1 MAVKFT
7 KPEINVREKLAEL
20 DKPSGIAG
28 EAMLRAETPQ
38 EQFNLIGAGRRN
50 IIINGAM
57 QVAQRGTSATTIAS
71 NTYDTCDRFMQ
82 EFPPASWSV
91 NSTQE
96 EDGPPGFDYSL
107 KLAATS
113 GATLG
118 ASEYMIPFEYR
129 TEGYD
134 ASRLG
139 WGTTEAKDVTLS
151 FWIKSNRTGIYTV
164 DFTMQGGGTNPFI
177 ARQYTINSANTWEY
191 KTITIPAHT
200 TATNVKIDNTNAF
213 SLFWW
218 ALSGSTF
225 NSGEIVKGWGVQTPA
240 NRAPGTSATIASG
253 DYWQMTGVQM
263 EVGKVATPFE
273 HRLYGEE
280 LALCQRYYQK
290 SYDTDAYITGSTSL
304 SSVGSVDHY
313 GSSDATNVLAQV
325 YFRTQMRD
333 APTVVTFDPNSS
345 NGGNAHSGRAYIT
358 SNSGSASYNTTTN
371 NIGTTGFRSYV
382 PKNGAAWAAHRLI
395 FQWQAAAEI

>member
-1 MAVKFT
+1 MVVKVS
-7 KPEINVREKLAEL
+7 KPELNLREKISEL

-71 NTYDTCDRFMQ
+71 NTYDTCDRFLQ
-82 EFPPASWSV
+82 EFPPAEWSV

-96 EDGPPGFDYSL
+96 TDAPAGFDYSL

-118 ASEYMIPFEYR
+118 AGSYMIPFEYR

-139 WGTTEAKDVTLS
+139 WGTTEAKEVTIS

-164 DFTMQGGGTNPFI
+164 DFTMQNSSTNPFI

-200 TATNVKIDNTNAF
+200 TATNVKIDSTNAF
-213 SLFWW
+213 SIFWW

-225 NSGEIVKGWGVQTPA
+225 NSGEIVKAWGAQTPA

-263 EVGKVATPFE
+263 EVGKFATPFE
-273 HRLYGEE
+273 HRLFGEE
-280 LALCQRYYQK
+280 LALCQRYYQLNI
-290 SYDTDAYITGSTSL
+290 SNTAFTNSTTVARLGISGVVQMRAQPSL
-304 SSVGSVDHY
+304 TIV
-313 GSSDATNVLAQV
+313 DATGRVEDFGIANRNLVSLASFSPGGASGTMGGAV
-325 YFRTQMRD
+325 D
-333 APTVVTFDPNSS
+333 ATITSSS
-345 NGGNAHSGRAYIT
+345 NQRSHILFA
-358 SNSGSASYNTTTN
+358 GS
-371 NIGTTGFRSYV
+371 IGLDS
-382 PKNGAAWAAHRLI
+382 
-395 FQWQAAAEI
+395 EI

>member
-1 MAVKFT
+1 MVVKVS
-7 KPEINVREKLAEL
+7 KPELNLREKISEL
-20 DKPSGIAG
+20 DKPSGVAG

-71 NTYDTCDRFMQ
+71 NTYDTCDRFLQ
-82 EFPPASWSV
+82 EFPPAEWSV

-96 EDGPPGFDYSL
+96 TDAPAGFDYSL

-164 DFTMQGGGTNPFI
+164 DFTMQNSSTNPFI

-200 TATNVKIDNTNAF
+200 TATNVKIDSTNAF
-213 SLFWW
+213 SIFWW

-225 NSGEIVKGWGVQTPA
+225 NSGEIVKGWGAQTPA

-263 EVGKVATPFE
+263 EVGKFATPFE
-273 HRLYGEE
+273 HRSYGEE
-280 LALCQRYYQK
+280 LALCQRYYYKPTGGQIGIIANNTAYLCV
-290 SYDTDAYITGSTSL
+290 SYPFPVTMRGQPTLSGTSATMGWIRPFIAGGLTGQYNSPEAVGLNNCMVNYASLSVTGSAHELVAITTSD
-304 SSVGSVDHY
+304 V
-313 GSSDATNVLAQV
+313 Q
-325 YFRTQMRD
+325 F
-333 APTVVTFDPNSS
+333 
-345 NGGNAHSGRAYIT
+345 NAE
-358 SNSGSASYNTTTN
+358 
-371 NIGTTGFRSYV
+371 
-382 PKNGAAWAAHRLI
+382 L
-395 FQWQAAAEI
+395 

>member
-1 MAVKFT
+1 MVVKVS
-7 KPEINVREKLAEL
+7 KPELNLREKISEL
-20 DKPSGIAG
+20 DKPSGVAG

-71 NTYDTCDRFMQ
+71 NTYDTCDRFLQ
-82 EFPPASWSV
+82 EFPPAEWSV

-96 EDGPPGFDYSL
+96 TDAPAGFDYSL

-113 GATLG
+113 GATL
-118 ASEYMIPFEYR
+118 AADNYMIPFEYR

-164 DFTMQGGGTNPFI
+164 DFTMQGSGTNPFI

-200 TATNVKIDNTNAF
+200 TATNVNTDSTNAF
-213 SLFWW
+213 SIFWW

-225 NSGEIVKGWGVQTPA
+225 NSGEIVKPWGAQTPA

-263 EVGKVATPFE
+263 EVGKFATPFE
-273 HRLYGEE
+273 HRLFGEE
-280 LALCQRYYQK
+280 LALCQRYYQLNI
-290 SYDTDAYITGSTSL
+290 SNTAFTNSTTVARLGISGVVQMRAQPSL
-304 SSVGSVDHY
+304 TIV
-313 GSSDATNVLAQV
+313 DATGRVEDFGIGNRNLVSLASFSPGGASGTMGGAV
-325 YFRTQMRD
+325 D
-333 APTVVTFDPNSS
+333 ATITSSS
-345 NGGNAHSGRAYIT
+345 NQRSHILFA
-358 SNSGSASYNTTTN
+358 GS
-371 NIGTTGFRSYV
+371 IGLDS
-382 PKNGAAWAAHRLI
+382 
-395 FQWQAAAEI
+395 EI

>member
-1 MAVKFT
+1 MVVKVS
-7 KPEINVREKLAEL
+7 KPELNLREKISEL

-71 NTYDTCDRFMQ
+71 NTYDTCDRFLQ
-82 EFPPASWSV
+82 EFPPAEWSV

-96 EDGPPGFDYSL
+96 TDAPAGFDYSL

-118 ASEYMIPFEYR
+118 AGSYMIPFEYR

-151 FWIKSNRTGIYTV
+151 FWIKSNRPGIYTV
-164 DFTMQGGGTNPFI
+164 DFTMQNSSTNPFI

-200 TATNVKIDNTNAF
+200 TATNVKIDSTNAF

-225 NSGEIVKGWGVQTPA
+225 NSGEIVKGWGAQTPA

-263 EVGKVATPFE
+263 EVGKFATPFE
-273 HRLYGEE
+273 HRLFGEE
-280 LALCQRYYQK
+280 LALCQRYYQLFEAAACHA
-290 SYDTDAYITGSTSL
+290 SSTTAVEFTYQWNTEMRAAPSVSASAALIVERHNITTYTQSSAAVSPTQTTPIAAKFTLPNL
-304 SSVGSVDHY
+304 SGLT
-313 GSSDATNVLAQV
+313 A
-325 YFRTQMRD
+325 
-333 APTVVTFDPNSS
+333 
-345 NGGNAHSGRAYIT
+345 GNAYSYIGNHS
-358 SNSGSASYNTTTN
+358 SSGHIELN
-371 NIGTTGFRSYV
+371 
-382 PKNGAAWAAHRLI
+382 
-395 FQWQAAAEI
+395 AEI

>member
-82 EFPPASWSV
+82 EFQPASWSV

-118 ASEYMIPFEYR
+118 ANEYMIPFEYR

-139 WGTTEAKDVTLS
+139 WGTTEAKDLTLS

-164 DFTMQGGGTNPFI
+164 DFTMQNSSANPFI

-200 TATNVKIDNTNAF
+200 TATNVKTDSTNAF

-218 ALSGSTF
+218 ALSGSTH

-263 EVGKVATPFE
+263 EVGKFATPFE
-273 HRLYGEE
+273 HRSYGEE
-280 LALCQRYYQK
+280 LALCQRYCQTYTG
-290 SYDTDAYITGSTSL
+290 TDQEWIYIEGSQYNHKWWQIYLQTPMRADPSVTFPSVSAAITGGAGTITTMTSI
-304 SSVGSVDHY
+304 SG
-313 GSSDATNVLAQV
+313 GSS
-325 YFRTQMRD
+325 
-333 APTVVTFDPNSS
+333 PNRISIRCS
-345 NGGNAHSGRAYIT
+345 CSANGGNPYELRHT
-358 SNSGSASYNTTTN
+358 D
-371 NIGTTGFRSYV
+371 GFDGQVFIMQSE
-382 PKNGAAWAAHRLI
+382 L
-395 FQWQAAAEI
+395 